1 MPKIIFLWTDLALFA
16 LLLAVLTYA
25 WYVSRSPALRA
36 TWARVARNTPAMC
49 SAVVLLVFV
58 VIGLLDS
65 LHYQPRLPP
74 VAAATSATSATPA
87 TSSTSTTTSTS
98 STSTASS
105 TSSTK
110 VVAPIYAPKVMSV
123 LDALL
128 EDTAFARPEKTYSA
142 PLAWLQFTKESI
154 LQEGGEPR
162 RDFPRL
168 RFGGKHLTAPEAQWV
183 ADISKR
189 LAAGLLAGLLV
200 ACALIVLT
208 LGFAGRGRREI
219 SEIGNEVGSHQRDDL
234 QHAARSAR
242 ERAWVSFA
250 HQVWRGE
257 TEIPWRAILITT
269 TLLCLVFGAVFGL
282 ASGYHVLGTDRTGND
297 VLWQALKSIRTA
309 WGIGSLATVAMLPP
323 ALIFGISAGYFKGWI
338 DDVIQYLYTTL
349 TSIPGVLLIGAC
361 VLMMQVYI
369 DAHPG
374 LFPTSAQRA
383 DLRLFLLCMILG
395 LTGWA
400 GLCRLLR
407 AEALKLRELEYV
419 QAARAFGISH
429 VRIMARHLLPNV
441 MHIVLITVVLQF
453 SGLVLYEAVLSYL
466 GIGVDPSMN
475 SFGSMIEKARLEMSR
490 DPMIWWSLLTAFLF
504 MLTLVLSANLFSD
517 AVRDAFDPRTRV
529 FRPKRFKLGARALR
543 SSSGAA
549 TASDAVTT
557 PSTPLSLDTASVASR
572 LNGTTVRT
580 ISPIVPTP
588 AAPSVLTVTDL
599 DIAIDTDDQVRLAV
613 KALALTIHRGETFAL
628 VGESGSGK
636 SMTAMAL
643 MRLLPEALRVV
654 NGRIDLQGTDL
665 THLSE
670 AEMRSVRGAR
680 AGMIF
685 QEPGT
690 SLNPVMRIGEQIR
703 EPIERHTALRGA
715 QARARAVQW
724 LGRVGIPDPEVRID
738 DYPFQFSGGQKQRI
752 MIAIA
757 LAAEPELL
765 IADEPT
771 TALDVTVQAQVLA
784 LLADI
789 QKELGMA
796 VLLITHDLAVVRHVA
811 DTVAL
816 MRHSEIV
823 ETAPADQFFIAPKHP
838 YARELFDAIPTFAKR
853 GRALTAQGQGK
864 GRESDF
870 APPSIIGT
878 VTSSGHTE
886 SAAHSE
892 RPNIK
897 TAEVLHVDQLQ
908 VHYPIRKGLLRRI
921 VAYNKVVQGVS
932 FALHANETLALVGG
946 SGCGKTTV
954 AKTLL
959 RLLDGSALIKGSA
972 VVEGSNILQAS
983 GATLNALR
991 GQVQIVFQDP
1001 FASLDPR
1008 MRVGAILQEGI
1019 VALRPE
1025 WSAAEQAR
1033 RMAYLLE
1040 RVGLPANA
1048 ALRYPHEFS
1057 GGQRQRIAIAR
1068 ALAVEPK
1075 ILILDEP
1082 TSALDVSVQAQILDL
1097 LQDLQR
1103 ETGMAYLFITHNFG
1117 VVEYFADRVAV
1128 MDSGY
1133 IVELGSAAQVLQS
1146 PKHAVT
1152 KELLAAVPRLNF
1164 IVTRP

>member
-1 MPKIIFLWTDLALFA
+1 MPKIIFLWTDIALFA
-16 LLLAVLTYA
+16 LLFAVLGYA
-25 WYVSRSPALRA
+25 WHVSRSHALRA

-49 SAVVLLVFV
+49 SAVVLLVLIT
-58 VIGLLDS
+58 IGLLDS

-74 VAAATSATSATPA
+74 VAGAPASA
-87 TSSTSTTTSTS
+87 
-98 STSTASS
+98 
-105 TSSTK
+105 
-110 VVAPIYAPKVMSV
+110 APIYAPKVVSV

-154 LQEGGEPR
+154 LQDGGEPR

-168 RFGGKHLTAPEAQWV
+168 RFGGKHLTAPDEQWR
-183 ADISKR
+183 ADVFKR
-189 LAAGLLAGLLV
+189 LVFGMATGALAACLIAALALSV
-200 ACALIVLT
+200 I
-208 LGFAGRGRREI
+208 GRGQSRRMI
-219 SEIGNEVGSHQRDDL
+219 AQ
-234 QHAARSAR
+234 
-242 ERAWVSFA
+242 
-250 HQVWRGE
+250 QVWHGE
-257 TEIPWRAILITT
+257 TEIPWRAVLITAAI
-269 TLLCLVFGAVFGL
+269 LCLLFGAVFGL

-309 WGIGSLATVAMLPP
+309 WVIGSLATVAMLPP

-338 DDVIQYLYTTL
+338 DDVIQYVYTTL

-369 DAHPG
+369 DTHPG
-374 LFPTSAQRA
+374 MFPTSAQRA

-429 VRIMARHLLPNV
+429 ARIMARHLLPNV

-490 DPMIWWSLLTAFLF
+490 DPMIWWNLLTAFLF
-504 MLTLVLSANLFSD
+504 MLALVLSANLFSD
-517 AVRDAFDPRTRV
+517 AVRDAFDPRARA
-529 FRPKRFKLGARALR
+529 FRPKRFKLGAL
-543 SSSGAA
+543 GAKLGGTGGEGQLA
-549 TASDAVTT
+549 VGASVMV
-557 PSTPLSLDTASVASR
+557 SQDTA
-572 LNGTTVRT
+572 
-580 ISPIVPTP
+580 
-588 AAPSVLTVTDL
+588 VLKVSDL
-599 DIAIDTDDQVRLAV
+599 DIAIDADEQIRYAV
-613 KALALTIHRGETFAL
+613 KALALTVQRGETFAL

-654 NGRIDLQGTDL
+654 RGQVALAGVDL
-665 THLSE
+665 TRLSE
-670 AEMRSVRGAR
+670 ASMRSVRGAR

-690 SLNPVMRIGEQIR
+690 SLNPVMRISEQIL

-715 QARARAVQW
+715 QARERAVQW

-752 MIAIA
+752 MIAVA

-789 QKELGMA
+789 QKEMGMA

-811 DTVAL
+811 NTVAL
-816 MRHSEIV
+816 MRHGEIV
-823 ETAPADQFFIAPKHP
+823 ETAPAEQFFAAPKHP
-838 YARELFDAIPTFAKR
+838 YARELFEAIPTFAKR
-853 GRALTAQGQGK
+853 GRALSPQGQK
-864 GRESDF
+864 LALQSTAPQVADQSD
-870 APPSIIGT
+870 
-878 VTSSGHTE
+878 V
-886 SAAHSE
+886 
-892 RPNIK
+892 
-897 TAEVLHVDQLQ
+897 VLAVEQLQ
-908 VHYPIRKGLLRRI
+908 VHYPIRKGLLRRV

-932 FALHANETLALVGG
+932 FKLHANETLALVGG
-946 SGCGKTTV
+946 SGCGKTTI

-959 RLLDGSALIKGSA
+959 RLLDGSAAISGRATIDHYDILDAKGADLS
-972 VVEGSNILQAS
+972 VM
-983 GATLNALR
+983 R

-1008 MRVGAILQEGI
+1008 MRVGEILHEGI
-1019 VALRPE
+1019 AALRPE
-1025 WSAAEQAR
+1025 WSVTEQHR
-1033 RMAYLLE
+1033 RVADLLE
-1040 RVGLPANA
+1040 RVGLPANSV
-1048 ALRYPHEFS
+1048 LRYPHEFS

-1097 LQDLQR
+1097 LKELQQQ
-1103 ETGMAYLFITHNFG
+1103 TGMAYLFITHNFG

-1128 MDSGY
+1128 MEGGQ
-1133 IVELGSAAQVLQS
+1133 IVELGATEQVLQA
-1146 PKHAVT
+1146 PQHAVT
-1152 KELLAAVPRLNF
+1152 KELLAAVPRLEF
-1164 IVTRP
+1164 GAAPSGIL

>member
-1 MPKIIFLWTDLALFA
+1 MPKIVFLWTDLALFA
-16 LLLAVLTYA
+16 LLFAVFCYA
-25 WYVSRSPALRA
+25 LIVSRSPALRA

-74 VAAATSATSATPA
+74 VAAAAVPAAIAAPDAAAVTATTAATAA
-87 TSSTSTTTSTS
+87 T
-98 STSTASS
+98 AA
-105 TSSTK
+105 
-110 VVAPIYAPKVMSV
+110 APIYAPKVMSL

-142 PLAWLQFTKESI
+142 PLSWLQFTKESI

-168 RFGGKHLTAPEAQWV
+168 RFGGQYLTAPETQWGADVAQ
-183 ADISKR
+183 R
-189 LAAGLLAGLLV
+189 LLLGMLAGLLV
-200 ACALIVLT
+200 ACSVIVLT
-208 LGFAGRGRREI
+208 LSLAGRGRQEALVA
-219 SEIGNEVGSHQRDDL
+219 EQQAGS
-234 QHAARSAR
+234 QHVNDSQQAVETAPKQARTAPKRAR
-242 ERAWVSFA
+242 VAFA
-250 HQVWRGE
+250 RQVWRSE

-269 TLLCLVFGAVFGL
+269 TVLCLLFGAVFGL

-309 WGIGSLATVAMLPP
+309 WVIGSLATVAMLPP

-338 DDVIQYLYTTL
+338 DDLIQYIYTTL

-374 LFPTSAQRA
+374 MFPTSAQRA

-429 VRIMARHLLPNV
+429 IRIMARHLLPNV
-441 MHIVLITVVLQF
+441 MHIVLITIVLQF

-504 MLTLVLSANLFSD
+504 MLALVLSANLFSD
-517 AVRDAFDPRTRV
+517 AVRDAFDPRSRA
-529 FRPKRFKLGARALR
+529 FRPKRFRQSPLAPTV
-543 SSSGAA
+543 AA
-549 TASDAVTT
+549 FSEGSAPAI
-557 PSTPLSLDTASVASR
+557 PSR
-572 LNGTTVRT
+572 
-580 ISPIVPTP
+580 
-588 AAPSVLTVTDL
+588 AAPAVLTVTDL
-599 DIAIDTDDQVRLAV
+599 DIALDTDDQVRFAV

-636 SMTAMAL
+636 TMTAMAL

-654 NGRIDLQGTDL
+654 GGRVDLLGTDL
-665 THLSE
+665 TRLSE
-670 AEMRSVRGAR
+670 AGMRSVRGAR

-690 SLNPVMRIGEQIR
+690 SLNPVMRIGEQIL
-703 EPIERHTALRGA
+703 EPIERHTSLRGA
-715 QARARAVQW
+715 QARARVVHW
-724 LGRVGIPDPEVRID
+724 LGRVGIPDPAARID

-789 QKELGMA
+789 QQELGMA

-816 MRHSEIV
+816 MRYGEIV
-823 ETAPADQFFIAPKHP
+823 ETASADQFFASPKHP

-853 GRALTAQGQGK
+853 GRALSAQGQA
-864 GRESDF
+864 RATQASVAANLASD
-870 APPSIIGT
+870 S
-878 VTSSGHTE
+878 V
-886 SAAHSE
+886 SE
-892 RPNIK
+892 A
-897 TAEVLHVDQLQ
+897 AEVLCVEQLH

-921 VAYNKVVQGVS
+921 MAYNKVVQGVS
-932 FALHANETLALVGG
+932 FTLHANETLALVGG

-954 AKTLL
+954 AKALL
-959 RLLDGSALIKGSA
+959 RLLDGSASIEGSA
-972 VVEGSNILQAS
+972 SLDRTNILQAS
-983 GATLNALR
+983 GATLRVLR
-991 GQVQIVFQDP
+991 GQLQIVFQDP

-1019 VALRPE
+1019 AALRPE
-1025 WSAAEQAR
+1025 WSVAEQAR
-1033 RMAYLLE
+1033 RIAYLLE
-1040 RVGLPANA
+1040 RVGLPENS

-1128 MDSGY
+1128 MDSGH
-1133 IVELGSAAQVLQS
+1133 IVELGTAAQVLQA
-1146 PKHAVT
+1146 PVHAVT
-1152 KELLAAVPRLNF
+1152 KELLAAVPRLEVM
-1164 IVTRP
+1164 VTER

>member
-1 MPKIIFLWTDLALFA
+1 MPKIIFLWTDIALFA
-16 LLLAVLTYA
+16 LLLAVLAYA
-25 WYVSRSPALRA
+25 WHVSRSPALRA

-49 SAVVLLVFV
+49 SAVVLFVFV

-74 VAAATSATSATPA
+74 VATSSSTTSATASPGAGTAAKASSATTA
-87 TSSTSTTTSTS
+87 T
-98 STSTASS
+98 A
-105 TSSTK
+105 
-110 VVAPIYAPKVMSV
+110 AIYAPKVKSL

-142 PLAWLQFTKESI
+142 PLAWLQYTKESI
-154 LQEGGEPR
+154 LQEDGEPR

-168 RFGGKHLTAPEAQWV
+168 RFGGKHLTAPDEQWGADV
-183 ADISKR
+183 AKR
-189 LAAGLLAGLLV
+189 LLLGMSVGLLV
-200 ACALIVLT
+200 ACLVIALT
-208 LGFAGRGRREI
+208 LSLVGRGATR
-219 SEIGNEVGSHQRDDL
+219 
-234 QHAARSAR
+234 
-242 ERAWVSFA
+242 
-250 HQVWRGE
+250 QVWRGE

-269 TLLCLVFGAVFGL
+269 TLLSLLFGAVFGL

-309 WGIGSLATVAMLPP
+309 WVIGSLATVAMLPP

-338 DDVIQYLYTTL
+338 DDVIQYVYTTL

-374 LFPTSAQRA
+374 MFPTSAQRA

-429 VRIMARHLLPNV
+429 MRIMARHLLPNL

-490 DPMIWWSLLTAFLF
+490 DPMIWWNLLTAFLF
-504 MLTLVLSANLFSD
+504 MLALVLSANLFSD
-517 AVRDAFDPRTRV
+517 AVRDAFDPRTRA
-529 FRPKRFKLGARALR
+529 FRPKRFKLSVRSLTSGARSGSGSGSGSGLGVTVASDVLATR
-543 SSSGAA
+543 APLASEVSGVTSSIDGATLAASSSG
-549 TASDAVTT
+549 V
-557 PSTPLSLDTASVASR
+557 
-572 LNGTTVRT
+572 
-580 ISPIVPTP
+580 
-588 AAPSVLTVTDL
+588 PSVLSVTAL
-599 DIAIDTDDQVRLAV
+599 DIALDTDDQVRLAV

-654 NGRIDLQGTDL
+654 GGRIELQGTEL
-665 THLSE
+665 TQLSE
-670 AEMRSVRGAR
+670 AAMRSVRGAR

-715 QARARAVQW
+715 DARARAVQW
-724 LGRVGIPDPEVRID
+724 LGRVGIPEPEARID

-752 MIAIA
+752 MIALA
-757 LAAEPELL
+757 LAAEPDLL

-789 QKELGMA
+789 QKEFGMA
-796 VLLITHDLAVVRHVA
+796 VLLITHDLAVVRQVA
-811 DTVAL
+811 DTVSL
-816 MRHSEIV
+816 MRHGEIV
-823 ETAPADQFFIAPKHP
+823 ETAPAEQFFASPKHA

-853 GRALTAQGQGK
+853 GRALSAQGQARDGV
-864 GRESDF
+864 GSTGAD
-870 APPSIIGT
+870 ANLASVAQSSILQ
-878 VTSSGHTE
+878 TSTTKEISNAKLRAGPA
-886 SAAHSE
+886 SQS
-892 RPNIK
+892 
-897 TAEVLHVDQLQ
+897 TAVLQVDQLQ

-932 FALHANETLALVGG
+932 FTLHANETLALVGG

-959 RLLDGSALIKGSA
+959 RLLDGSASINGSA
-972 VVEGSNILQAS
+972 VVERTNILQAS
-983 GATLNALR
+983 GAELKALR
-991 GQVQIVFQDP
+991 GQIQIVFQDP

-1019 VALRPE
+1019 AALRPE

-1033 RMAYLLE
+1033 RIAYLLE
-1040 RVGLPANA
+1040 RVGLPENA

-1103 ETGMAYLFITHNFG
+1103 ETGIAYLFITHNFG

-1128 MDSGY
+1128 MDAGH
-1133 IVELGSAAQVLQS
+1133 IVELGTAAQVLQAPS
-1146 PKHAVT
+1146 HAVT
-1152 KELLAAVPRLNF
+1152 KELLAAVPRLEF
-1164 IVTRP
+1164 A

>member
-1 MPKIIFLWTDLALFA
+1 MPKIIFLWTDIALFA

-25 WYVSRSPALRA
+25 WHVSRSPALRA
-36 TWARVARNTPAMC
+36 TWARVARSTPAMC

-74 VAAATSATSATPA
+74 VAGSPA
-87 TSSTSTTTSTS
+87 N
-98 STSTASS
+98 A
-105 TSSTK
+105 
-110 VVAPIYAPKVMSV
+110 APIYAPKVKSL

-142 PLAWLQFTKESI
+142 PLAWLQYTKESI

-168 RFGGKHLTAPEAQWV
+168 RFGGKHLTAPEAQWGADV
-183 ADISKR
+183 AER
-189 LAAGLLAGLLV
+189 LLFGTVAGLLV
-200 ACALIVLT
+200 ACLVIALT
-208 LGFAGRGRREI
+208 L
-219 SEIGNEVGSHQRDDL
+219 SLVG
-234 QHAARSAR
+234 
-242 ERAWVSFA
+242 
-250 HQVWRGE
+250 RGE

-269 TLLCLVFGAVFGL
+269 TVVCLLFGAVFGL

-309 WGIGSLATVAMLPP
+309 WVIGSLATVAMLPP
-323 ALIFGISAGYFKGWI
+323 ALMFGISAGYFKGWI
-338 DDVIQYLYTTL
+338 DDVIQYIYTTL

-361 VLMMQVYI
+361 VLMMQVYM
-369 DAHPG
+369 DANPG
-374 LFPTSAQRA
+374 MFPTSAQRA

-429 VRIMARHLLPNV
+429 LRIMARHLLPNL

-490 DPMIWWSLLTAFLF
+490 DPMIWWNLLTAFVF
-504 MLTLVLSANLFSD
+504 MLALVLAANLFSD
-517 AVRDAFDPRTRV
+517 AVRDAFDPRTRA
-529 FRPKRFKLGARALR
+529 FRPKRFKLSARALGA
-543 SSSGAA
+543 SEGAA
-549 TASDAVTT
+549 VGATSSTAS
-557 PSTPLSLDTASVASR
+557 
-572 LNGTTVRT
+572 
-580 ISPIVPTP
+580 
-588 AAPSVLTVTDL
+588 SVLNVTGL
-599 DIAIDTDDQVRLAV
+599 DIAIDTDDQVRFAV
-613 KALALTIHRGETFAL
+613 KALALAIHRGETFAL

-654 NGRIDLQGTDL
+654 GGRVELQGADL
-665 THLSE
+665 TRLSE
-670 AEMRSVRGAR
+670 AVMRSVRGAR

-690 SLNPVMRIGEQIR
+690 SLNPVMRIGEQIL
-703 EPIERHTALRGA
+703 EPIERHTTLRGA

-789 QKELGMA
+789 QKEMGMA

-811 DTVAL
+811 NTVAL
-816 MRHSEIV
+816 MRYGEIV
-823 ETAPADQFFIAPKHP
+823 ETAPADEFFASPKHP
-838 YARELFDAIPTFAKR
+838 YARELFEAIPTFAKR
-853 GRALTAQGQGK
+853 GRALSAQGQV
-864 GRESDF
+864 REGLGQSDT
-870 APPSIIGT
+870 AAQ
-878 VTSSGHTE
+878 SGILQVGATATNSNAKL
-886 SAAHSE
+886 SAGSVGEA
-892 RPNIK
+892 
-897 TAEVLHVDQLQ
+897 TEVLRVEQLQ

-959 RLLDGSALIKGSA
+959 RLLDGTASIKGSA
-972 VVEGSNILQAS
+972 AVEGADILHAS
-983 GATLNALR
+983 GAVLKALR
-991 GQVQIVFQDP
+991 GQIQIVFQDP

-1019 VALRPE
+1019 AALRPE

-1033 RMAYLLE
+1033 RIAYLLE
-1040 RVGLPANA
+1040 RVGLPENS

-1128 MDSGY
+1128 MDAGH
-1133 IVELGSAAQVLQS
+1133 IVELGTAAQVLQA
-1146 PKHAVT
+1146 PAHAVT
-1152 KELLAAVPRLNF
+1152 KELLVAVPRLDF
-1164 IVTRP
+1164 ASL

>member
-1 MPKIIFLWTDLALFA
+1 MPKIIFLWTDVALFA

-25 WYVSRSPALRA
+25 WHVSRSPALRA

-74 VAAATSATSATPA
+74 VVTSSSTTSATASPGAGTAAKTSSATTA
-87 TSSTSTTTSTS
+87 T
-98 STSTASS
+98 
-105 TSSTK
+105 
-110 VVAPIYAPKVMSV
+110 APIYAPKVKSL

-142 PLAWLQFTKESI
+142 PLAWLQYTKESI

-168 RFGGKHLTAPEAQWV
+168 RFGGKHLTAPDEQWG
-183 ADISKR
+183 ADVTKR
-189 LAAGLLAGLLV
+189 LLLGLLVGLLV
-200 ACALIVLT
+200 ACLLIVLT
-208 LGFAGRGRREI
+208 LSLVGRGRREVLV
-219 SEIGNEVGSHQRDDL
+219 SEQDLGSQQPHNRQHAVGS
-234 QHAARSAR
+234 
-242 ERAWVSFA
+242 VSEQTRVAFA
-250 HQVWRGE
+250 LQVWRGE
-257 TEIPWRAILITT
+257 AEIPWRAIFITMT
-269 TLLCLVFGAVFGL
+269 VVCLLFGAVFGL

-309 WGIGSLATVAMLPP
+309 WVIGSLATVAMLPP

-338 DDVIQYLYTTL
+338 DDVIQYVYTTL

-374 LFPTSAQRA
+374 MFPTSAQRA

-429 VRIMARHLLPNV
+429 LRIMARHLLPNL

-490 DPMIWWSLLTAFLF
+490 DPMIWWNLLTAFLF
-504 MLTLVLSANLFSD
+504 MLALVLSANLFSD
-517 AVRDAFDPRTRV
+517 AVRDAFDPRTRA
-529 FRPKRFKLGARALR
+529 FRPKRFKLSVRALG
-543 SSSGAA
+543 SNEGATTGA
-549 TASDAVTT
+549 TASAT
-557 PSTPLSLDTASVASR
+557 S
-572 LNGTTVRT
+572 
-580 ISPIVPTP
+580 
-588 AAPSVLTVTDL
+588 SVLKVAGL
-599 DIAIDTDDQVRLAV
+599 DIALDTDDQVRFAV

-654 NGRIDLQGTDL
+654 GGRIDLQGTEL
-665 THLSE
+665 TQLSE
-670 AEMRSVRGAR
+670 AAMRSVRGAR

-690 SLNPVMRIGEQIR
+690 SLNPVMRIGDQIL

-724 LGRVGIPDPEVRID
+724 LGRVGIPEPEVRID

-789 QKELGMA
+789 QKEFGMA
-796 VLLITHDLAVVRHVA
+796 VLLITHDLAVVRQVA
-811 DTVAL
+811 DTVSL
-816 MRHSEIV
+816 MRHGEIV
-823 ETAPADQFFIAPKHP
+823 ETAPAEQFFVSPKHA

-853 GRALTAQGQGK
+853 GRALSAQGQARAGL
-864 GRESDF
+864 GGSGSD
-870 APPSIIGT
+870 ASQ
-878 VTSSGHTE
+878 
-886 SAAHSE
+886 A
-892 RPNIK
+892 
-897 TAEVLHVDQLQ
+897 TAVLQVDQLQ

-932 FALHANETLALVGG
+932 FTLHANETLALVGG

-959 RLLDGSALIKGSA
+959 RLLDGSASINGSA
-972 VVEGSNILQAS
+972 VVERTNILQAS
-983 GATLNALR
+983 GAALKALR
-991 GQVQIVFQDP
+991 GQIQIVFQDP

-1019 VALRPE
+1019 AALRPE
-1025 WSAAEQAR
+1025 WSAVEQAR
-1033 RMAYLLE
+1033 RIAYLLE
-1040 RVGLPANA
+1040 RVGLPENA

-1128 MDSGY
+1128 MDAGH
-1133 IVELGSAAQVLQS
+1133 IVELGTAAQVLQAPS
-1146 PKHAVT
+1146 HAVT
-1152 KELLAAVPRLNF
+1152 KELLAAVPRLDF
-1164 IVTRP
+1164 A